1 MNSIKV
7 WKDPEYRRSLSA
19 EELTQVA
26 DNPVGL
32 VELSDDELN
41 GVAGGTTGWWC
52 ATVALTVTVCSPT
65 GTLCGSCQVGTR
77 GCC

>member
-1 MNSIKV
+1 MNSVKV

-19 EELTQVA
+19 DELALVA
-26 DNPVGL
+26 GNPAGL
-32 VELSDDELN
+32 VELSSDELG
-41 GVAGGTTGWWC
+41 GVAGGTTWWC